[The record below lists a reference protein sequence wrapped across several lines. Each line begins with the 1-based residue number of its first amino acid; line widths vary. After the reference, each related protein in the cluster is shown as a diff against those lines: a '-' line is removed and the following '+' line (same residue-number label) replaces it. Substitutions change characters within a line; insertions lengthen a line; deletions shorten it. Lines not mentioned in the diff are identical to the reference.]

1 MFSKAKIQQAGGPK
15 SHRPALGAGR
25 TDGDTPYNAAM
36 ARTKSHVNQ
45 SDEARAENRRRA
57 LEMRALPG
65 SSAASIA
72 RFIGV
77 NKATVTRW
85 FAAAD
90 EQGEDYVTAALPV
103 GRRRILAEPQV
114 LQLIKLLKRPPSKY
128 GLALRHDQWTWDG
141 ITALA
146 SSTFESDFVRQTIQR
161 ALRAAGWDLA

>member
-1 MFSKAKIQQAGGPK
+1 
-15 SHRPALGAGR
+15 
-25 TDGDTPYNAAM
+25 M

-90 EQGEDYVTAALPV
+90 EQGADYVTAALPV
-103 GRRRILAEPQV
+103 GRRRILSEPQV
-114 LQLIKLLKRPPSKY
+114 AQLIKLLKRPPSKH
-128 GLALRHDQWTWDG
+128 GFDLRHDQWTWDG

-146 SSTFESDFVRQTIQR
+146 GQTFDADFVRQTIQR

>member
-1 MFSKAKIQQAGGPK
+1 
-15 SHRPALGAGR
+15 
-25 TDGDTPYNAAM
+25 M

-57 LEMRALPG
+57 LEMRTLSG
-65 SSAASIA
+65 STAASIA

-85 FAAAD
+85 FATAD
-90 EQGEDYVTAALPV
+90 TQGEDYVTAALPV
-103 GRRRILAEPQV
+103 GRRRILSAEQV
-114 LQLIKLLKRPPSKY
+114 RQLVKLLKRPPSKY
-128 GLALRHDQWTWDG
+128 AIVLKHDQWTWDG

-146 SSTFESDFVRQTIQR
+146 SETFEADFVRQTVQR